1 MRYNPNKLE
10 VLTSNIKGKSKEFI
24 FNFFISSDGSLISN
38 FENYITD
45 LESYRRNYK
54 SIRKNYKKIYE
65 AFFNISGMKVYY
77 G

>member
-10 VLTSNIKGKSKEFI
+10 VLTSNMKGRSKEFI
-24 FNFFISSDGSLISN
+24 INFFVSSDGDIISN
-38 FENYITD
+38 FENYLRD
-45 LESYRRNYK
+45 LESYGRSNK
-54 SIRKNYKKIYE
+54 SIRKDFKKLYQ